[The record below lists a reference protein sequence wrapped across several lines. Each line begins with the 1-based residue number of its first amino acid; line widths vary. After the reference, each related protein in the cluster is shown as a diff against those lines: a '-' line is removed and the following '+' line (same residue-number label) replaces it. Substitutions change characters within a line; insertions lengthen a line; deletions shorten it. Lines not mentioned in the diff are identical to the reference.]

1 MSNKTLKPN
10 IFANVASVR
19 FTICLISIF
28 QLVSLA
34 HGQHSILQGER
45 ENTDSPLNW
54 ELPTLGGQHFWSDVH
69 YWGGWRIQRHS
80 ETEHHRLLDP
90 NQIRKAWGS
99 REQCQQTLKGL
110 IQQENIQPEQ
120 GTVVILL
127 HGLWRSNDS
136 MEPLGNYLNKQASFT
151 VINLAYASARGKI
164 ETHADDLAS
173 VIAGLSDQVTEINV
187 VAHSMGNIVFRCY
200 LGQLHRQGLALDP
213 RFKRMVM
220 LAPPNQGSR
229 VARTLSKS
237 LAFQTLAGLG
247 GVQLGAGWP
256 ALQPKLATPTFEFGI
271 IAGSADGD
279 KNPSLLK
286 PRDFTVFVN
295 ETHLAGATGFHLGPY
310 FHWNIKYHPQAMDET
325 LHFLKTGKFQKPA
338 NFISN
343 PPHVRQQ

>member
-1 MSNKTLKPN
+1 MSNNYPHF
-10 IFANVASVR
+10 IFVLNPWCLRLTV
-19 FTICLISIF
+19 CLI
-28 QLVSLA
+28 
-34 HGQHSILQGER
+34 GILQVVSSATGQSPLLQKER
-45 ENTDSPLNW
+45 KNESRTLNW

-80 ETEHHRLLDP
+80 ETGHHRLLDSD
-90 NQIRKAWGS
+90 QIRKAWGT
-99 REQCQQTLKGL
+99 REHCHQSLQRL
-110 IQQENIQPEQ
+110 IQQKNIQPEQ

-136 MEPLGNYLNKQASFT
+136 METLGDYINKKAGFT
-151 VINLAYASARGKI
+151 IINLAYASARGKI

-173 VIAGLSDQVTEINV
+173 VIDGFSDQITEIHV
-187 VAHSMGNIVFRCY
+187 VAHSMGNIVFRRY
-200 LGQLHRQGLALDP
+200 LGTLEQQGQSIDP

-256 ALQPKLATPTFEFGI
+256 ALQPNLATPSFEFGI
-271 IAGSADGD
+271 IAGSADEN
-279 KNPSLLK
+279 KNPSLLT

-295 ETHLAGATGFHLGPY
+295 ETQLPGANGFHLGPY
-310 FHWNIKYHPQAMDET
+310 FHWNIKHHPQAMDET
-325 LHFLKTGKFQKPA
+325 LHFLKTGKFLHPA
-338 NFISN
+338 EAPYSD
-343 PPHVRQQ
+343 Q